1 MKFFIRKHH
10 GTITV
15 GSVLGIGGRRLLLQR
30 KPGKFTPANTALLR
44 TFPANPG
51 KESLQKFRAGH
62 MGALHSKDKASYW
75 ELTDKPGEGHSPSMI
90 SMKCTDPE
98 ALEKLL
104 FPLSKL
110 SPQSLEFGEKWNYR
124 ALEFFLV
131 NVFFLPALAK
141 CALQLCVWKGFCGL
155 VPWHLEMKDFSLSPI
170 LNRAI
175 EELVR
180 GARNRG

>member
-30 KPGKFTPANTALLR
+30 KPGKFTPENTALLR

-98 ALEKLL
+98 AWGETAVSFKQVK
-104 FPLSKL
+104 PS
-110 SPQSLEFGEKWNYR
+110 EFGIWGE
-124 ALEFFLV
+124 
-131 NVFFLPALAK
+131 
-141 CALQLCVWKGFCGL
+141 
-155 VPWHLEMKDFSLSPI
+155 I
-170 LNRAI
+170 I
-175 EELVR
+175 EP
-180 GARNRG
+180 